1 VQGEPLVGAF
11 KQSPMVQKR
20 KYFKHSNNRN
30 FLKKQKKP
38 KQLQQMTNGKNEIKE
53 TWELWSIA

>member
-20 KYFKHSNNRN
+20 KYTPTIDFFFK
-30 FLKKQKKP
+30 QQKP
-38 KQLQQMTNGKNEIKE
+38 KQLQQMTNGRNEIKE
-53 TWELWSIA
+53 TWEL